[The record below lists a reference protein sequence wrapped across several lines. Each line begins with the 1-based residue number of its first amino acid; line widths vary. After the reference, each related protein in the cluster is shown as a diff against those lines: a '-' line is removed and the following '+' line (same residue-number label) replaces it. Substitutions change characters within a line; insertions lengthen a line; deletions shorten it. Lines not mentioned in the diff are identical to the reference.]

1 MSVPVLTDCPPSEV
15 ITSPWP
21 SPAAAAGV
29 PDAAPASATPDEPCW
44 SELAISRPRKA
55 VAPMCTVDEAW
66 PASIWLATDSAVSIG
81 IAKPCVVLA

>member
-1 MSVPVLTDCPPSEV
+1 MSVPELTDCPLSEV

-21 SPAAAAGV
+21 SPAVAAGCLTRR
-29 PDAAPASATPDEPCW
+29 PRGATPDEPCW

-66 PASIWLATDSAVSIG
+66 PPSIWAATDSAVSIG